1 MTRITVAEALVRRLA
16 DHGVRRFF
24 GVPGGDC
31 SLDLIDA
38 APRYGIEFVLT
49 RTETSAAIMA
59 GVTAGLTG
67 TPGVLMTTRG
77 PGIANAV
84 NGVACASL
92 DRTPLLVLS
101 DGQELNHGHVSHQRF
116 DQAAVLRPLVK
127 AESSLEGA
135 HPVAEL
141 DALLHAA
148 AAAPAGP
155 VYLELIGQRV
165 RAAAPEA
172 VPAPLIRPVTPQP
185 LEIALEAARAVL
197 GACRRPVIIAGLQA
211 VEEGACRALRALAAA
226 WDCPVLTTYM
236 AKGVIAESDVRAVGC
251 FISGAAEDPL
261 LRSADAIVLF
271 GADPIEFM
279 PQPWRYDQPVVQI
292 STHGFARPYLRPA
305 AAVVG
310 DLPAAGAALAKAVVP
325 GGWPAE
331 EVAGARAAMRA
342 LAFAPEDGD
351 FSPGAI
357 VAALAGAAP
366 PDTAIAVDAGAHMLP
381 VMALWPVERPG
392 GAFISRG
399 LATMGYALPAGI
411 ALSLAQPDRAVVAF
425 TGDGG
430 LMMCAAELA
439 TAAQLGCR
447 LVVVV
452 LNDASMSLIKVK
464 QRRRQLQAQGMDY
477 TPVDFAAVA
486 RGFGCLGLRV
496 ETAEALLPAF
506 RQAMEANGP
515 ALIDLTV
522 DPESYHVSVRRL
534 RG

>member
-1 MTRITVAEALVRRLA
+1 MSGTTVAEALVRRLA
-16 DHGVRRFF
+16 DYGVRHLF

-38 APRYGIEFVLT
+38 APRHGIEFVLA
-49 RTETSAAIMA
+49 RTETAAAIMA

-67 TPGVLMTTRG
+67 APGVLMTTRG

-84 NGVACASL
+84 NGIACASL

-101 DGQELNHGHVSHQRF
+101 DGQEPSHDHVSHQRF

-127 AESSLEGA
+127 AESGLEGA
-135 HPVAEL
+135 DPMAEL

-148 AAAPAGP
+148 TTGPAGP
-155 VYLELIGQRV
+155 VYLELVGQRI
-165 RAAAPEA
+165 RAAAPTS
-172 VPAPLIRPVTPQP
+172 VPAPIARPSPPSPPETM
-185 LEIALEAARAVL
+185 LAAARVVL
-197 GACRRPVIIAGLQA
+197 GASRRPVIIAGLQA
-211 VEEGACRALRALAAA
+211 AEEGASQALRALAAA

-236 AKGVIAESDVRAVGC
+236 AKGAIAESDPRAVGS
-251 FISGAAEDPL
+251 FISGAAENPL

-271 GADPIEFM
+271 GADPVEFM

-310 DLPAAGAALAKAVVP
+310 DLPAAGAALVGAMVP

-331 EVAGARAAMRA
+331 EVAQARAAMRA
-342 LAFAPEDGD
+342 LALAPEDGD

-357 VAALAGAAP
+357 VAALAEAAP
-366 PDTAIAVDAGAHMLP
+366 RDTPIAVDAGAHMLP
-381 VMALWPVERPG
+381 VMALWPVQRPA

-399 LATMGYALPAGI
+399 LATMGYALPAAI

-477 TPVDFAAVA
+477 SPTDFAAVA

-496 ETAEALLPAF
+496 QGAEELLPAF
-506 RQAMEANGP
+506 RRAMEASGP
-515 ALIDLTV
+515 ALLDVAV
-522 DPESYHVSVRRL
+522 DPESYHTSVRRL

>member
-1 MTRITVAEALVRRLA
+1 MSGTNVAEALVRRLA

-31 SLDLIDA
+31 SLDVIDA
-38 APRYGIEFVLT
+38 APRHGLDFVLT
-49 RTETSAAIMA
+49 RTETAAAIMA

-67 TPGVLMTTRG
+67 APGVLMTTRG

-84 NGVACASL
+84 NGVALAAL
-92 DRTPLLVLS
+92 DRMPVLVLS
-101 DGQELNHGHVSHQRF
+101 DGQELSHGHVSHQRF

-127 AESSLEGA
+127 AEGALEGA
-135 HPVAEL
+135 DPVAEL

-148 AAAPAGP
+148 AAPPAGP
-155 VYLELIGQRV
+155 AYLELIGGRI
-165 RAAAPEA
+165 RADAPPAAPPP
-172 VPAPLIRPVTPQP
+172 VDRPVPPPPQ
-185 LEIALEAARAVL
+185 EAALEAARAVL
-197 GACRRPVIIAGLQA
+197 GVARRPVIIAGLQA
-211 VEEGACRALRALAAA
+211 AEEDAALALRALAVA
-226 WDCPVLTTYM
+226 WDCPVLVTYM
-236 AKGVIAESDVRAVGC
+236 AKGAIGEDDPRAVGP
-251 FISGAAEDPL
+251 FISGAAEEPL
-261 LRSADAIVLF
+261 LRSADAVVLF

-279 PQPWRYDQPVVQI
+279 PQPWRYAQPVVQI
-292 STHGFARPYLRPA
+292 STHGFARTYLQPA
-305 AAVVG
+305 AAVTG
-310 DLPAAGAALAKAVVP
+310 DLAAAASALAGAVRP

-331 EVAGARAAMRA
+331 EVAGFRAAMRA
-342 LAFAPEDGD
+342 LALAPEDGD

-366 PDTAIAVDAGAHMLP
+366 RDTRIAVDAGAHMLP
-381 VMALWPVERPG
+381 VMALWPAQRPR
-392 GAFISRG
+392 GALISRG

-411 ALSLAQPDRAVVAF
+411 AASLAEPDRTVIAF

-439 TAAQLGCR
+439 TAAELGCR

-464 QRRRQLQAQGMDY
+464 QRRRQLRAQGMDY
-477 TPVDFAAVA
+477 GRTDFAAVA
-486 RGFGCLGLRV
+486 RGFGCLGLSVRS
-496 ETAEALLPAF
+496 TDDLLPAF
-506 RQAMEANGP
+506 RQAMEAGGP
-515 ALIDLTV
+515 ALLDVSI